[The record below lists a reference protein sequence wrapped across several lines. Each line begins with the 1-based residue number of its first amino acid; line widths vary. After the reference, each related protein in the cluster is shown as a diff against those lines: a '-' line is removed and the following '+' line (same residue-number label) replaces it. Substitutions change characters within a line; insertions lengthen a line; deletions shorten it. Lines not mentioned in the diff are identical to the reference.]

1 MISDLTAE
9 HAMTEDMETGSVQ
22 DVAECLL
29 DDLGVFVMN
38 DKLPELLTDLKAWF
52 KEAGITLKVD
62 VEPVGESA
70 SCIKPI
76 T

>member
-1 MISDLTAE
+1 MIADLTAE
-9 HAMTEDMETGSVQ
+9 HAMTEGMETGSVQ

-52 KEAGITLKVD
+52 KEAGIKLKLD
-62 VEPVGESA
+62 IEPVGESA
-70 SCIKPI
+70 SCIEPI